1 MTKGWKS
8 VKNANKHCD
17 LIICPIAATSLNK
30 QLESRCCSSHMMT
43 NREPYS
49 LEALCLVLQFDMF
62 GKSQRKQLHMSCI
75 SAASELSRV
84 KYAFQVVNDVR
95 IECLQQ
101 PDLQG
106 NMDCSQ
112 QWDNTLLA
120 QWMHWFFSCS
130 ATDCKKLRQPTG
142 HSKVESPASPTSM
155 WPLSISR
162 QLHRSPGGKQPV
174 SKQLCSVSVWLQSF
188 SDWWRFANN
197 CHWIYK
203 RSLQPW
209 AQLISNGLNLT
220 SCQLVFYFL

>member
-62 GKSQRKQLHMSCI
+62 GKSQRKQLHMSWI

-130 ATDCKKLRQPTG
+130 ATEKVTATNWSLKSGKSSIPNLYVTTFNLKAIAQVAWWETTCLQTTVFCLSLTAITLRLVKVCK
-142 HSKVESPASPTSM
+142 
-155 WPLSISR
+155 
-162 QLHRSPGGKQPV
+162 
-174 SKQLCSVSVWLQSF
+174 
-188 SDWWRFANN
+188 
-197 CHWIYK
+197 
-203 RSLQPW
+203 
-209 AQLISNGLNLT
+209 
-220 SCQLVFYFL
+220 